1 MGNLFQKNDN
11 HFYGKFACRRN
22 SKNEHMKTIIK
33 YVMLDLLKNR
43 IILFYTLVL
52 LVISFGVFN
61 MDANTTK
68 GLLSLM
74 NLALIFIPLVSI
86 IFPTI
91 YVYNSAEFME
101 LLVAQPL
108 KRKTLWLSIYFGLAF
123 SLAGAVLLGVGLP
136 VLLYEFSSAGLMLI
150 VSGLF
155 QTIIFTGI
163 ALLAA
168 VKTRDKAKGIG
179 VSILLWF
186 FFTLIY
192 DALVMLLLFQFSDY
206 PLEKPMIGLSMLNPV
221 DLSRILML
229 LKLDISAL
237 MGYTGAVFHEFFGSS
252 TGIFISLAVLL
263 IWAAVPVWFSVKR
276 FQKKD
281 L

>member
-1 MGNLFQKNDN
+1 
-11 HFYGKFACRRN
+11 
-22 SKNEHMKTIIK
+22 
-33 YVMLDLLKNR
+33 MLDLLRNR
-43 IILFYTLVL
+43 IVLGYTLVL
-52 LVISFGVFN
+52 LIISFGVFN
-61 MDANTTK
+61 MDENTTK
-68 GLLSLM
+68 GVLSLM
-74 NLALIFIPLVSI
+74 NIALIFIPLVSI
-86 IFPTI
+86 IFSTI
-91 YVYNSAEFME
+91 YVYNSAEFIE

-108 KRKTLWLSIYFGLAF
+108 KRKTLWLSIYCGLALSL
-123 SLAGAVLLGVGLP
+123 SLAFLAGMGLP
-136 VLLYEFSSAGLMLI
+136 VLLYEFSSTGWMLI
-150 VSGLF
+150 VSGFF

-163 ALLAA
+163 ALLAS

-192 DALVMLLLFQFSDY
+192 DAVVMLLLFQFSDY
-206 PLEKPMIGLSMLNPV
+206 PLEKPMIALGMLNPV

-237 MGYTGAVFHEFFGSS
+237 MGYTGAVFHEFFGSAK
-252 TGIFISLAVLL
+252 GILISLAVLL
-263 IWAAVPVWFSVKR
+263 VWAVMPVWFSVKQ

>member
-1 MGNLFQKNDN
+1 M
-11 HFYGKFACRRN
+11 R
-22 SKNEHMKTIIK
+22 TIIK

-43 IILFYTLVL
+43 IILGYTLVL
-52 LVISFGVFN
+52 LLISFGVFN
-61 MDANTTK
+61 LDENSTK
-68 GLLSLM
+68 GILSLM

-86 IFPTI
+86 IFSSI
-91 YVYNSAEFME
+91 YVYNSAEFIE

-108 KRKTLWLSIYFGLAF
+108 KRKTLWLSIYTGLALSL
-123 SLAGAVLLGVGLP
+123 SLAFLAGVGIP
-136 VLLYEFSSAGLMLI
+136 VMIYESSATGFMLI

-155 QTIIFTGI
+155 QTLIFTGI
-163 ALLAA
+163 ALLAS

-192 DALVMLLLFQFSDY
+192 DAIVLLLLFQFSEY
-206 PLEKPMIGLSMLNPV
+206 PLEKPMIVLSMLNPV

-252 TGIFISLAVLL
+252 TGTVISVLVL
-263 IWAAVPVWFSVKR
+263 MAWVVTPVWLSVKQ
-276 FQKKD
+276 FIKKD